1 MVNYYFTGLT
11 LIERVF
17 VIYELSN
24 AIAFLLLIE
33 QQACK
38 DQALTTLIK

>member
-11 LIERVF
+11 LTERVF
-17 VIYELSN
+17 VIYELRDVST
-24 AIAFLLLIE
+24 FLLLIE
-33 QQACK
+33 HQACK